1 MKLSTSGKILAF
13 AKQHPDGFFA
23 QDVRDMAR
31 RRQAVYVA
39 LSNLKKKGLL
49 TRDATGRYTLN
60 QNDQTV
66 TITAPHKPEK
76 AKLDPARKS
85 DVETI
90 SWLVDQNVDLH
101 NEVQSLKEQRDD
113 ALTIIRYLEDKLIRV
128 IQYTAQFEAKEDD
141 A

>member
-1 MKLSTSGKILAF
+1 MKLSTSSKILAF

-39 LSNLKKKGLL
+39 LSNLKKKELL
-49 TRDATGRYTLN
+49 TRDATGRYKLN
-60 QNDQTV
+60 QNDQAV
-66 TITAPHKPEK
+66 AAPPKPEK
-76 AKLDPARKS
+76 PKLDPARKS

-90 SWLVDQNVDLH
+90 SWLVDQNVDLN

-113 ALTIIRYLEDKLIRV
+113 ALTIIRYLEDKLIRT